1 MSLVVPYMSGFY
13 STSEV
18 AEKIGIAKRTLIR
31 WLKDCKIAEPKRVE
45 YPGIISRLWSER
57 DVERLRKYKEQN
69 YRKGRGRKKSAE

>member
-31 WLKDCKIAEPKRVE
+31 WLKDGKIAEPKRVE